1 MLVYSKA
8 DEDSLPVK
16 FADQAVCIGPAQS
29 NESYLLI
36 DRIISVAEICDVD
49 AIHPGYGFLAENI
62 HFAEICKSCNI
73 TFIGPTPDQ
82 MRAMGDK
89 ACARETMRKAGV
101 PITPGSGG
109 VIETEEEALV
119 IARKLEYPVIIKASA
134 GGGGRGMRI
143 AHNDASLIQGFHSA
157 KTEAEKAF
165 GNGDV
170 YIEKFIEN
178 PKHIEVQILADSF
191 GNVLQLGERDC
202 SMQRRHQ
209 KLIEESPSPS
219 ISPAL
224 RKKLGEAAV
233 KAAKAV
239 KYVSAGT
246 IEFLLGPKE
255 QFYFMEMNTR
265 VQVEH
270 PVTEMVTGVDIIKE
284 QIRIAAGLKL
294 QYTQKQ
300 ITPRGHAIEC
310 RINAEEKD
318 LETSLTSS
326 TVKALNNLLTA
337 YNQEHDADEIM
348 VTSGYRTVEQQ
359 NEYYQEYLKSTNDV
373 FKGGVFPGGFSDY
386 NTGAGF
392 DLGIF
397 PKSGESSSY
406 YTPDGEYS
414 WIAENASQYGFILRY
429 PADKT
434 GITNHKTLTYHFRY
448 VGFPHS
454 YYMTQNNLCLEEYI
468 EELKQYTATPLKISA
483 FSKDYEIYYIRANEN
498 SDTVAYIP
506 KNVSYTVSGNNI
518 DGFILTLERDQ

>member
-1 MLVYSKA
+1 MFNKVLIANRGEIALRIIRACKEMGIKSVLVYSKA

-255 QFYFMEMNTR
+255 QFYFM
-265 VQVEH
+265 
-270 PVTEMVTGVDIIKE
+270 
-284 QIRIAAGLKL
+284 
-294 QYTQKQ
+294 
-300 ITPRGHAIEC
+300 
-310 RINAEEKD
+310 
-318 LETSLTSS
+318 
-326 TVKALNNLLTA
+326 
-337 YNQEHDADEIM
+337 
-348 VTSGYRTVEQQ
+348 
-359 NEYYQEYLKSTNDV
+359 
-373 FKGGVFPGGFSDY
+373 
-386 NTGAGF
+386 
-392 DLGIF
+392 
-397 PKSGESSSY
+397 
-406 YTPDGEYS
+406 
-414 WIAENASQYGFILRY
+414 
-429 PADKT
+429 
-434 GITNHKTLTYHFRY
+434 
-448 VGFPHS
+448 
-454 YYMTQNNLCLEEYI
+454 
-468 EELKQYTATPLKISA
+468 
-483 FSKDYEIYYIRANEN
+483 
-498 SDTVAYIP
+498 
-506 KNVSYTVSGNNI
+506 
-518 DGFILTLERDQ
+518 

>member
-1 MLVYSKA
+1 MFNKILIANRGEIALRIIRACKEMGIKSVLVYSKA

-29 NESYLLI
+29 SDSYLLI

-49 AIHPGYGFLAENI
+49 AIHPGYGFLAENV
-62 HFAEICKSCNI
+62 HSAEICKSCNI
-73 TFIGPTPDQ
+73 TFIGPTPEQ

-89 ACARETMRKAGV
+89 ACARDTMRKAGV

-178 PKHIEVQILADSF
+178 PKHIEVQILADTF

-224 RKKLGEAAV
+224 RKKLGEAAI

-270 PVTEMVTGVDIIKE
+270 PVSEMVTGVDIIKE

-294 QYTQKQ
+294 SYTQKQ
-300 ITPRGHAIEC
+300 IVPRGHAIEC
-310 RINAEEKD
+310 RINAEDPYRNFAPCPGKIKFYSAPGGYGVRVD
-318 LETSLTSS
+318 SHAYCGYTIPPYYDSMIAKLI
-326 TVKALNNLLTA
+326 VHGDDRADAIAKCRRAL
-337 YNQEHDADEIM
+337 
-348 VTSGYRTVEQQ
+348 
-359 NEYYQEYLKSTNDV
+359 QEYIIE
-373 FKGGVFPGGFSDY
+373 GVATTIP
-386 NTGAGF
+386 F
-392 DLGIF
+392 DLFITGTKEF
-397 PKSGESSSY
+397 TEGRY
-406 YTPDGEYS
+406 DT
-414 WIAENASQYGFILRY
+414 GFIERVMKNGSFE
-429 PADKT
+429 KT
-434 GITNHKTLTYHFRY
+434 KE
-448 VGFPHS
+448 
-454 YYMTQNNLCLEEYI
+454 NN
-468 EELKQYTATPLKISA
+468 
-483 FSKDYEIYYIRANEN
+483 
-498 SDTVAYIP
+498 
-506 KNVSYTVSGNNI
+506 
-518 DGFILTLERDQ
+518 